1 MRGIFSRV
9 LVLLLACIVAIAFV
23 LYNHDLVNR
32 LQDRNRRSNETIA
45 WFWAGT
51 QVPFS
56 MLLLHDRLAVC
67 TECGLS
73 LLSTRS
79 DSGAFRMY
87 CPDCGSVT
95 KWVNA
100 MRWTGSERQVFES
113 QARELF
119 TQLISRLD
127 YTVILTDIDG
137 VPQVR
142 DGVSLPDELPSQR
155 SRSLRRLLRALDA
168 ENEPLPLTR
177 ADGDTIGWLHY
188 GGSSLE
194 DEFRYVPYIELGL
207 LMSLALVLLLGV
219 RGEIRRER
227 GMAWVGFAKETA
239 HQLGTPLSSLLGW
252 LEVLRDRPDL
262 PGDTEL
268 QEAIDSMGK
277 DVSRLQQIAR
287 RYGELGRTPS
297 LETESVNTVVEEIV
311 DYFRSRPGLMGGNSR
326 IDTKLNA
333 TRMVSL
339 NPVLLSWVM
348 ENLIKNS
355 LAAVSSRK
363 RGVVTISTRNVPDGA
378 GGVEIQI
385 TDNGSGIP
393 FVHQKKI
400 FNAGFSTRRGGWGL
414 GLTLAMRIVEEY
426 HRGAI
431 RLVVS
436 SPEKGSTFVISLPTI
451 AETRPAE
458 RKHRRGKK
466 GEK

>member
-1 MRGIFSRV
+1 
-9 LVLLLACIVAIAFV
+9 
-23 LYNHDLVNR
+23 
-32 LQDRNRRSNETIA
+32 
-45 WFWAGT
+45 
-51 QVPFS
+51 
-56 MLLLHDRLAVC
+56 
-67 TECGLS
+67 
-73 LLSTRS
+73 
-79 DSGAFRMY
+79 
-87 CPDCGSVT
+87 
-95 KWVNA
+95 
-100 MRWTGSERQVFES
+100 
-113 QARELF
+113 
-119 TQLISRLD
+119 
-127 YTVILTDIDG
+127 
-137 VPQVR
+137 
-142 DGVSLPDELPSQR
+142 
-155 SRSLRRLLRALDA
+155 
-168 ENEPLPLTR
+168 
-177 ADGDTIGWLHY
+177 
-188 GGSSLE
+188 
-194 DEFRYVPYIELGL
+194 
-207 LMSLALVLLLGV
+207 
-219 RGEIRRER
+219 
-227 GMAWVGFAKETA
+227 
-239 HQLGTPLSSLLGW
+239 
-252 LEVLRDRPDL
+252 
-262 PGDTEL
+262 
-268 QEAIDSMGK
+268 
-277 DVSRLQQIAR
+277 
-287 RYGELGRTPS
+287 
-297 LETESVNTVVEEIV
+297 
-311 DYFRSRPGLMGGNSR
+311 MGGNSR

-436 SPEKGSTFVISLPTI
+436 SPEKGSSFVISLPTI